1 MLAEVGSQNKKEN
14 PNPKKGGNIFKN
26 LAVPFGVIVV
36 NNDHRLMQKYA
47 IDLNSSKTLTLKDP
61 LYDALLNKIKG

>member
-1 MLAEVGSQNKKEN
+1 MLAEVGSQNKKE
-14 PNPKKGGNIFKN
+14 NPKKGGNIFKN
-26 LAVPFGVIVV
+26 LAVPFGVMVV

-47 IDLNSSKTLTLKDP
+47 IDLNSSKTLALKDP